1 MQSVTIRSGSELRQ
15 ALQAARPGTQLLLAP
30 GEFGAG
36 YFLENIHG
44 APGKPIV
51 VRAAD
56 PARPPRFSGGSVAL
70 HLARVSWLEIHDL
83 VIEKMSQNGLN
94 IDDGGQYTKPSH
106 HVTLKNLR
114 ISELPAG
121 NRDGIKLSGIDDFRV
136 EGCQVAR
143 WGGSGIDMV
152 GCHRGK
158 IVGCTF
164 RDGGDNGVQCKGGTS
179 EVTIQRCRFEG
190 AGLRG
195 VNLGGS
201 TGLEFFRPPV
211 ATMSAQA
218 RYEARNLTVEGCT
231 FSGSDAPLAFVGVD
245 GATVRFNTLFLPRKW
260 ALRILQET
268 RLPEFIACR
277 RGVLES
283 NLIVFRSDSWGE
295 GGVNIGSGTAPETFT
310 FARNFWL
317 CQDRPERSRP
327 RLPSPETEGRYGQ
340 DPLLGSDLKPRTG
353 SPALKVG
360 AHALPPTN
368 L

>member
-1 MQSVTIRSGSELRQ
+1 M
-15 ALQAARPGTQLLLAP
+15 
-30 GEFGAG
+30 
-36 YFLENIHG
+36 
-44 APGKPIV
+44 
-51 VRAAD
+51 
-56 PARPPRFSGGSVAL
+56 
-70 HLARVSWLEIHDL
+70 
-83 VIEKMSQNGLN
+83 
-94 IDDGGQYTKPSH
+94 
-106 HVTLKNLR
+106 
-114 ISELPAG
+114 
-121 NRDGIKLSGIDDFRV
+121 
-136 EGCQVAR
+136 
-143 WGGSGIDMV
+143 
-152 GCHRGK
+152 
-158 IVGCTF
+158 
-164 RDGGDNGVQCKGGTS
+164 
-179 EVTIQRCRFEG
+179 TIQRCRFEG

-360 AHALPPTN
+360 AHALPPH
-368 L
+368 

>member
-1 MQSVTIRSGSELRQ
+1 MQSVTLRSGSELRR
-15 ALQAARPGTQLLLAP
+15 ALQAAQPGAQLLLAP
-30 GEFGAG
+30 GEFGAS

-56 PARPPRFSGGSVAL
+56 PMRPPRFSGGSVAL
-70 HLARVSWLEIHDL
+70 QLARVSWLELHDL

-106 HVTLKNLR
+106 HITLKNLR
-114 ISELPAG
+114 ISDLPAG
-121 NRDGIKLSGIDDFRV
+121 NRDGIKLSGVDDFRV
-136 EGCQVAR
+136 EDCQVSR

-158 IVGCTF
+158 IIGCTF
-164 RDGGDNGVQCKGGTS
+164 REGGDSGVQCKGGTS
-179 EVTIQRCRFEG
+179 QVTIQRCRFES

-195 VNLGGS
+195 INLGGS
-201 TGLEFFRPPV
+201 TGLEYFRPPV
-211 ATMSAQA
+211 ATMPSQA

-245 GATVRFNTLFLPRKW
+245 GALVRFNTLFLPRKW

-277 RGVLES
+277 RGIFEN
-283 NLIVFRSDSWGE
+283 NLVVFRSDSWSE

-310 FARNFWL
+310 FARNFWW

-353 SPALKVG
+353 SPALNVG
-360 AHALPPTN
+360 AHAFSPTP
-368 L
+368 